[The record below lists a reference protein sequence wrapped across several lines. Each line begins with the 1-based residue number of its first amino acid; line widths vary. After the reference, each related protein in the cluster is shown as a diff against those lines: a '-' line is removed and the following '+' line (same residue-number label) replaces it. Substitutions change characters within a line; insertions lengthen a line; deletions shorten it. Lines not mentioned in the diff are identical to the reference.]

1 MCWRQTRVQK
11 HSKAPVLFV
20 KLRLQQG
27 KMDWKERRLKRGR
40 FRRPSGCTKEEMAA
54 EHEWRRTRPRER
66 PWRLSFNETPV
77 G

>member
-1 MCWRQTRVQK
+1 
-11 HSKAPVLFV
+11 
-20 KLRLQQG
+20 
-27 KMDWKERRLKRGR
+27 MDWKERRLKRGR